1 MCWRH
6 VADNALHAELFR
18 RLVESDARL
27 GALRDAT
34 DLDVVSLAV
43 NGERVDIVTRA
54 GEREWR
60 VVFGTSEGA
69 VADWLHV
76 YERPRDFGGVVGGR
90 AVIINGPSSSGKS
103 TVLKA
108 IRSASPLPWV
118 VFYEPMFGTVNVE
131 YLIWR
136 ETAEVLHRGFVE
148 GIAALA
154 RAGNCV
160 ALAAGGHPASMLTA
174 AFEGVPTVRIGLDC
188 DPDELERRERQRSDV
203 PGGNALASPEIHEG
217 WHYDLRFDTRKTR
230 PEEIAAATM
239 QAVDDLR
246 QCS

>member
-1 MCWRH
+1 MH
-6 VADNALHAELFR
+6 VADKESRSELFG
-18 RLVESDARL
+18 RLVESDSRL
-27 GALRDAT
+27 EALRAAAN
-34 DLDVVSLAV
+34 LGVVSLAV
-43 NGERVDIVTRA
+43 NGGRVDVVARG

-60 VVFGTSEGA
+60 VVFGTADG
-69 VADWLHV
+69 VIADWLHV

-90 AVIINGPSSSGKS
+90 VVVINGPSSSGKS

-118 VFYEPMFGTVNVE
+118 VLDEPMFGTVNVE

-160 ALAAGGHPASMLTA
+160 ALAAGGHPESMFTA

-188 DPDELERRERQRSDV
+188 DPEELERREQQRNDV
-203 PGGNALASPEIHEG
+203 PGGNAQASPEIHEG
-217 WHYDLRFDTRKTR
+217 WHYDLRFDTMKTL
-230 PEEIAAATM
+230 PEEIAAATL

-246 QCS
+246 V